1 MKDLIVVGLS
11 KAGSLHINAYNKMR
25 NIGNIYYV
33 DISGI
38 IKNQHIRKQKVY
50 RSVENACITNN
61 LDSNNIIV
69 DICVPKEEFYNI
81 INQCI
86 RLNIKN
92 IIVEKPFIA
101 TEEFFNVNKELNI
114 IMMQNYLYS
123 EITKDIVNFIKKENC
138 KIKVILTDFSKNRIK
153 DSINN
158 RGFLKKV
165 TQNFE
170 IEMPHQIYLADYIV
184 NSNKKIN
191 ILYKEQND
199 FKFDELVLEKHGYGK
214 LIMSQDNIL
223 IMHKSDLM
231 TNNTRKEI
239 SIICD
244 NNLSINAKYLLYDN
258 DMNIKQKGKLIIDNN
273 NKVIIEKE
281 YSIDDNMYKC
291 LNEYYKYFNDN
302 KRNDK
307 YISRILRFSKIFKEI
322 IE

>member
-101 TEEFFNVNKELNI
+101 TEEFFNVNEQLNI

-199 FKFDELVLEKHGYGK
+199 FKIDELVLEKHGYGK

>member
-101 TEEFFNVNKELNI
+101 TEEFFNVNEQLNI

>member
-101 TEEFFNVNKELNI
+101 TEEFFNVNEELNI

-138 KIKVILTDFSKNRIK
+138 KIKVILTDYSKNRIK

-158 RGFLKKV
+158 RGFLKKA

-322 IE
+322 IK